1 MIASTKKLLILVFLI
16 CMGCD
21 QKIDTTSNQETL
33 QLFSNSKS
41 EISLN
46 VGDPERGRKLYFQCR
61 ACHSL
66 KKNEPHKIGPNLFGV
81 FNSKAGTR
89 DGFIYSTALM
99 NSNLIWDIDNLDHW
113 LEKPYELVPG
123 NQMIF
128 SGMKNK
134 NDRDDLLAYLYKET
148 AE

>member
-1 MIASTKKLLILVFLI
+1 MIASTKKLVILVFLI

-33 QLFSNSKS
+33 KLFSNSKS